1 MEQIVASR
9 RYQPARARGEL
20 RASVGWKAVPLLN
33 FYLGDDAEKKGDESR
48 GTKAAVMLLS
58 VPTAREKTQ
67 SEGIVTTDDTSASL
81 IQPSFRRLASES
93 RWATTRCEYFCE
105 CVCG

>member
-1 MEQIVASR
+1 MVVEQIVASR

-48 GTKAAVMLLS
+48 GTKAAVMLVS

-81 IQPSFRRLASES
+81 IQPFRTANQN
-93 RWATTRCEYFCE
+93 
-105 CVCG
+105 G

>member
-1 MEQIVASR
+1 MVVEQIVASR

-48 GTKAAVMLLS
+48 GTKAAVMLVS
-58 VPTAREKTQ
+58 VPTARENTVRRNRNHRRYLCI
-67 SEGIVTTDDTSASL
+67 SDTTISA
-81 IQPSFRRLASES
+81 
-93 RWATTRCEYFCE
+93 
-105 CVCG
+105 

>member
-1 MEQIVASR
+1 MRPGGINRLGLEASSALRLAGR
-9 RYQPARARGEL
+9 RCHCL
-20 RASVGWKAVPLLN
+20 I

-81 IQPSFRRLASES
+81 IQP
-93 RWATTRCEYFCE
+93 
-105 CVCG
+105 

>member
-1 MEQIVASR
+1 MVVEQIVASR

-48 GTKAAVMLLS
+48 GTKAAVMLVS

-81 IQPSFRRLASES
+81 IQPDMRAFNSYNRSNDLP
-93 RWATTRCEYFCE
+93 
-105 CVCG
+105 